1 MSRKFLILS
10 VVAIVFLWSGNWYL
24 LSGMSNEARGTFGD
38 MFGAVN
44 SLFSGLAFLG
54 VVYAIILQKTELS
67 LQRKELELTRNE
79 LKKSAEAQERSEK
92 ALSIQ
97 AKAMEQTALI
107 NTLTASIQSLSSRIQ
122 GISLSGKTSVVEE
135 NKRRREA
142 LIKKHAVLTRK
153 LDEIINNI
161 LDS

>member
-1 MSRKFLILS
+1 MSRNFFILS
-10 VVAIVFLWSGNWYL
+10 AIAIVLLWSGNWYL
-24 LSGMSNEARGTFGD
+24 LSSMPNDARGTFGD

-54 VVYAIILQKTELS
+54 VVYAIILQKAELS

-107 NTLTASIQSLSSRIQ
+107 NTLTTSIQSLSSRIQ
-122 GISLSGKTSVVEE
+122 GISLSGESSVVAERK
-135 NKRRREA
+135 KRRDA
-142 LIKKHAVLTRK
+142 LLQKHNVLTQK
-153 LDEIINNI
+153 LDGIINNI
-161 LDS
+161 LES